1 MKNLNYLLLFLCIF
15 QTNAQ
20 ENKLQIQKDSI
31 TALDE
36 VIVRSNTILGNKF
49 VSENRTGSAYY
60 LSYEELSNFNYVD
73 INRALD
79 VVAGINVYEEDG
91 FGLRPNISL
100 RGSSP
105 ERSSKITLM
114 EDGVLIAPAPYSAP
128 SAYYFPSVAKMEA
141 VEILK
146 GSSQVQYG
154 PYTTGGAINFV
165 TTHIPDNF
173 KGRIK
178 TSYGSFNSGQ
188 LIASIGNTHGQF
200 GYMIEYLNYNSN
212 GFKSL
217 GKDINTGFD
226 INEIVTKISLSSSE
240 KALINQSLELKFQY
254 YDELSN
260 ETYLGLTKSDYS
272 MDPYQ
277 RYAASKKD
285 QMDADHIQ
293 YLLTHTLNFSSS
305 FKVVSNVYYNG
316 FKRNWYKL
324 DDVVFEDKKKKISD
338 IVSSP
343 NLFLGHYSI
352 LSGSTNGKAD
362 ALRVKA
368 NNREYYSKGLQTK
381 IDYYWYGKNESFNNI
396 EIGFRIHYDEEDRF
410 QWEDGYSINNGNM
423 KLTSKGILG
432 AEGNRISSA
441 ESFATYIMYKY
452 KFKGFTLTPGLRYES
467 IILGR
472 EDFGKSNPNRNESQV
487 SKRKNKVSV
496 FIPGVGINYTLNNSL
511 SFFGGVHK
519 GFSPPGSSQG
529 QKPEESINFEF
540 GTRFSKGELKS
551 ELIGYLNNYSNLLG
565 SDLAA
570 SGGTGDFDQFNAG
583 EALVNGIEFLL
594 NYNLVE
600 NDKIKIPISFS
611 YTLTNARF
619 QSDFGSTQDIWGEVK
634 KGNRIPY
641 ISKHQFNS
649 LISLFTNRFQVNLS
663 VNYNG
668 KYTTLAGGN
677 GISNIDEIPSSVIF
691 DISSKFKINKNFNIS
706 AKIINL
712 FDKEHSVSLVPAGL
726 RPGHPFGVYGGI
738 EYDF

>member
-1 MKNLNYLLLFLCIF
+1 MKNLNYLLLFTCIF
-15 QTNAQ
+15 QIYAQ
-20 ENKLQIQKDSI
+20 ENISQIQNDSI

-36 VIVRSNTILGNKF
+36 VIIRANTILGNKF
-49 VSENRTGSAYY
+49 VSENSTGSAYY
-60 LSYEELSNFNYVD
+60 LSYEELSNFNYID

-128 SAYYFPSVAKMEA
+128 SAYYFPSVARMEA

-165 TTHIPDNF
+165 TTNIPDNL

-188 LIASIGNTHGQF
+188 LIASLGNTHGQF

-272 MDPYQ
+272 IDPYQ
-277 RYAASKKD
+277 RYTASKKD

-305 FKVVSNVYYNG
+305 FKVVSNAYYNG

-381 IDYYWYGKNESFNNI
+381 IDYYWYGENESFNDI

-423 KLTSKGILG
+423 ELTSKGILG
-432 AEGNRISSA
+432 AEGNRINSA
-441 ESFATYIMYKY
+441 KSFATYIMYKY
-452 KFKGFTLTPGLRYES
+452 KFKGLTLIPGLRYES

-496 FIPGVGINYTLNNSL
+496 FIPGIGINYTLNKSF

-529 QKPEESINFEF
+529 QKSEESINFEL

-570 SGGTGDFDQFNAG
+570 SGGTGDLDQFNAG
-583 EALVNGIEFLL
+583 EALVNGIEFSL
-594 NYNLVE
+594 NYNLVK
-600 NDKIKIPISFS
+600 NDKIKIPISLA

-649 LISLFTNRFQVNLS
+649 LISFFTNRFQVNLS

-668 KYTTLAGGN
+668 KYSTLAGGL
-677 GISNIDEIPSSVIF
+677 GISNIDEIPSNVIF
-691 DISSKFKINKNFNIS
+691 DISSKFRINKNFNIS
-706 AKIINL
+706 TKIINV
-712 FDKEHSVSLVPAGL
+712 FDKEYSVSLVPSGL